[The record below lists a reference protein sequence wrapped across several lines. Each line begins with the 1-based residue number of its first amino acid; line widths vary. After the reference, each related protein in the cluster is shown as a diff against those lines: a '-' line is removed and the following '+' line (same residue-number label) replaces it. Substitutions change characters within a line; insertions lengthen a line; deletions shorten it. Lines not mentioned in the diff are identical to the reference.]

1 MMMEGVDG
9 EGGEEE
15 REEEGR
21 CIEKAKEGRRREG
34 WIENGFID
42 RKKEEGRERW
52 KERIMERRRKES

>member
-1 MMMEGVDG
+1 MER
-9 EGGEEE
+9 GEEE

-21 CIEKAKEGRRREG
+21 CIEKAKEGRGREG
-34 WIENGFID
+34 WIENGLID